1 VSLLPVALGI
11 TVVGYA
17 DNILTARSISRRMG
31 YRIDDNREFLALGA
45 INAASGLSQGFP
57 VSSSA
62 SRSVVPAMLG
72 SATQLVGLV
81 AAGSVAASL
90 LFLRGLLAQ
99 VPQAAIAAVI
109 VAAAVAII
117 DLPGFQAL
125 WGLSRTEFGLA
136 VATALGVLVFDVLVG
151 VAVAV
156 GLSVAVAVYHVARPH
171 DAVLGAGRGLDGW
184 VDVDAGGEPLP
195 GLLVYRFDALLFFAN
210 ATRFGQRLREVLVAN
225 PGWEEWVV
233 LDCEGIGSVDATAVE
248 ELEEL
253 AADLAADGV
262 GAIGV
267 ARANEVVLGTLGRA
281 GLLGPDG
288 PLVVYPTINAAVRA
302 FEERA
307 TGP

>member
-1 VSLLPVALGI
+1 
-11 TVVGYA
+11 
-17 DNILTARSISRRMG
+17 
-31 YRIDDNREFLALGA
+31 
-45 INAASGLSQGFP
+45 
-57 VSSSA
+57 
-62 SRSVVPAMLG
+62 
-72 SATQLVGLV
+72 
-81 AAGSVAASL
+81 
-90 LFLRGLLAQ
+90 
-99 VPQAAIAAVI
+99 
-109 VAAAVAII
+109 
-117 DLPGFQAL
+117 
-125 WGLSRTEFGLA
+125 
-136 VATALGVLVFDVLVG
+136 VLVFDVLVG

-195 GLLVYRFDALLFFAN
+195 GLLVYRFDAPLFFAN

-225 PGWEEWVV
+225 PGREEWVV